1 MNMKL
6 NKETIDKL
14 KNTCYVKKRGK
25 LKVSFI
31 CRPEGLNGIRLSKA
45 LSIILSE
52 KDVADYFR
60 SNVDSFCPTIKKLSN
75 GGNSGSL
82 AT

>member
-1 MNMKL
+1 MRL
-6 NKETIDKL
+6 SKETIDKV
-14 KNTCYVKKRGK
+14 KNTCYAEDRGE

-31 CRPEGLNGIRLSKA
+31 YPPEELNRIRLTKA
-45 LSIILSE
+45 LSLILSE

-60 SNVDSFCPTIKKLSN
+60 SSVDSFCPTIKKLSN

-82 AT
+82 VA